1 MKKVTLFLLLAIS
14 ILLFG
19 SAQVF
24 AQSGGTGTSGDPYLI
39 SNLSDL
45 QWLSNL
51 QTVPNGRLGSTSNKL
66 QILMQP
72 VQLAITPIGNTL
84 PISLYLV
91 AITTG
96 KTLQLAI

>member
-39 SNLSDL
+39 SNLTDL
-45 QWLSNL
+45 QWLSL
-51 QTVPNGRLGSTSNKL
+51 QTQCRMGVWEVLRTNCR
-66 QILMQP
+66 
-72 VQLAITPIGNTL
+72 
-84 PISLYLV
+84 Y
-91 AITTG
+91 
-96 KTLQLAI
+96 

>member
-39 SNLSDL
+39 SNLADL
-45 QWLSNL
+45 QWLS
-51 QTVPNGRLGSTSNKL
+51 TTSAPMGAGN
-66 QILMQP
+66 ILR
-72 VQLAITPIGNTL
+72 TNCR
-84 PISLYLV
+84 Y
-91 AITTG
+91 
-96 KTLQLAI
+96 